1 MTRDPQRLGEIA
13 ANAVLIVVVGI
24 LGALA
29 LVHFFTPCAEGVL
42 CMAAA
47 LDVDKLLRS
56 GAIEGPYRRT
66 RPALCWRA
74 QLIHALRCWQIS
86 RLRP

>member
-1 MTRDPQRLGEIA
+1 MNVDPQRLGEIA
-13 ANAVLIVVVGI
+13 ANAVLIVAVGI

-56 GAIEGPYRRT
+56 GAIEGPT
-66 RPALCWRA
+66 AALAPPCAGGRG
-74 QLIHALRCWQIS
+74 
-86 RLRP
+86 